1 MAPAMDSSTRIHG
14 SRLPLL
20 SAALA
25 AALATAAPLP
35 MPAAA
40 TDALQRCRAPDGTI
54 GYTDRRCAVFG
65 SESAPL
71 PGDLMARIVRE
82 EARGVDFDSIDAD
95 GMQAEGMQALG
106 LNHSVAPGRRSPAS
120 GCARSPAQL
129 AMDVHAALALGD
141 VNRVAESYHFAG
153 MSSDAGERTL
163 DRLQRLVGRPVLE
176 SQYFDASIASAGGTG
191 VGTSGFVDGAT
202 LLAGSGDGGTGMLQ
216 LVLGNGEGGASTVDF
231 DVRRYAGCYF
241 VRF

>member
-1 MAPAMDSSTRIHG
+1 
-14 SRLPLL
+14 
-20 SAALA
+20 
-25 AALATAAPLP
+25 
-35 MPAAA
+35 
-40 TDALQRCRAPDGTI
+40 
-54 GYTDRRCAVFG
+54 
-65 SESAPL
+65 
-71 PGDLMARIVRE
+71 
-82 EARGVDFDSIDAD
+82 
-95 GMQAEGMQALG
+95 
-106 LNHSVAPGRRSPAS
+106 
-120 GCARSPAQL
+120 
-129 AMDVHAALALGD
+129 MDVHAALALGD

-176 SQYFDASIASAGGTG
+176 SQYFDASIASAGGAG